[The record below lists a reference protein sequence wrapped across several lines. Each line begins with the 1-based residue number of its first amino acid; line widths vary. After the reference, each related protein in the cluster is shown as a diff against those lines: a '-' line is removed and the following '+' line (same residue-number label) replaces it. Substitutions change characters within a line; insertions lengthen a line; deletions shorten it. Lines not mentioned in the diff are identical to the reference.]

1 MRISDWSSDVCSS
14 DLVADRPDP
23 RFHSGAR
30 LARRPRHRPARPA
43 RGAALDP
50 STAMDRT
57 PHRRRNRKRAPL
69 KPCGHGVH
77 PAAVGGAALYRLLGR
92 ADFVVAL
99 MASAMSALEW
109 GAGSSPITVAPAK
122 ERKGTRLKTSPQCAT
137 RV

>member
-1 MRISDWSSDVCSS
+1 
-14 DLVADRPDP
+14 
-23 RFHSGAR
+23 
-30 LARRPRHRPARPA
+30 
-43 RGAALDP
+43 
-50 STAMDRT
+50 MDRT

-109 GAGSSPITVAPAK
+109 GAGRSPITVAPAQAGAASSLTPRRP
-122 ERKGTRLKTSPQCAT
+122 RKPTTAPAFAGRRLVSVVKNGRASG
-137 RV
+137 RE